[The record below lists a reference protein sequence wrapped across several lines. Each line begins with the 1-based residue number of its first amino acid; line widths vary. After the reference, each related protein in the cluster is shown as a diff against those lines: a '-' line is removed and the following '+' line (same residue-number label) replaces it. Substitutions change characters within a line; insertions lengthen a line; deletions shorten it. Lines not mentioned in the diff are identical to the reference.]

1 MELEYSVYVYPEAP
15 VYAVQAPTI
24 PVPDWVS
31 VNPAGGGMEVRIK
44 KLLIPDFTEKPG
56 YRSELE
62 DCSMVGPDTEPR
74 GYWTMNTLICGEIT
88 KDGMDT
94 PKPAVPNWITPKLF
108 LMFAAYTGVPK
119 LEAV

>member
-1 MELEYSVYVYPEAP
+1 MYDDAP
-15 VYAVQAPTI
+15 VYAVQAPTM

-31 VNPAGGGMEVRIK
+31 VDPDGGGMEVRIR
-44 KLLIPDFTEKPG
+44 KLEIPDFTEKPG
-56 YRSELE
+56 YRSELL

-74 GYWTMNTLICGEIT
+74 GYWTINTLICGEIT

-94 PKPAVPNWITPKLF
+94 PKPEVPNWITPKLF